1 MSRAYVDAPAE
12 VLAAMSDDDILGKLA
27 RSSTFAD
34 DPLQKAAWKF
44 EITHLKTLARALPHA
59 HVFLEFTIPRMGRRV
74 DAVVVAG
81 PLIFVLEYKVGEKA
95 FPRHAIEQVH
105 GYALDLKNFH
115 ATSHDKAIVPILI
128 STKAVSQQLD
138 FGFWAQDRVNS
149 PLCCAPDDVMPTI
162 RQFLGSGVGAS
173 IDAQSWADGAYLPT
187 PTIIEAA
194 EALYAGHDVREISRY
209 EAGAEN
215 LTHTAS
221 AIEAV
226 VARAKAEGGKAICFV
241 TGVPGAGKTLAG
253 LNIATGRLSRDIG
266 EDATYLSGNGPLVEV
281 LQTALKRDL
290 SRRAKAMR
298 RSKES
303 LHLLGRSPDK
313 LIQAVHRFRDEAL
326 KHDGAPSEHVVIFDE
341 AQRAWGQEKATAFL
355 AKRGHHDFAQSE
367 PAFLLSVMD
376 RRPDWCVVVCLIGD
390 GQEIH
395 DGEAGIAEWFRALQ
409 AERRHW
415 RIHAPPRLLEADGP
429 LDAGLRWFASHH
441 GEPPNPSLHLD
452 VPVRSFR
459 SDKVSNF
466 VAALLAEDAA
476 AAKALCPK
484 NDYPIVRTRSLQA
497 ARSWLRRQRRGGER
511 AGLLASSNALRLRP
525 EGLFVKAKIDGP
537 VWFLNEVEDVRSSS
551 ALEDVATEFDVQGL
565 ELDWTCVAWDLNLR
579 RASEWQ
585 ARQFHGTAWKA
596 LPASRSGIS
605 TADYVRNAY
614 RVLLTRARQG
624 MVIFVPHGDAADR
637 TRPPADY
644 NAVDAWLAACGVPEI
659 TP

>member
-1 MSRAYVDAPAE
+1 MSRAYFDAPGE

-27 RSSTFAD
+27 RASTFAD
-34 DPLQKAAWKF
+34 DPEQKAAWQF
-44 EITHLKTLARALPHA
+44 EVTHLKDLARALGHA
-59 HVFLEFTIPRMGRRV
+59 HFFIEFTIPRMGRRA
-74 DAVVVAG
+74 DAVIVAG
-81 PLIFVLEYKVGEKA
+81 PLIFVLEYKVGA
-95 FPRHAIEQVH
+95 RDFPRHATEQAH

-128 STKAVSQQLD
+128 STRAPSQQLD
-138 FGFWAQDRVNS
+138 LGFWAPDRVNS
-149 PLCCAPDDVMPTI
+149 PLKCAPKDVLPTI
-162 RQFLGSGVGAS
+162 SQFLATGTGAP
-173 IDAQSWADGAYLPT
+173 IDADAWAGGAYLPT

-194 EALYAGHDVREISRY
+194 EALYAGHDVKEISRS

-215 LTHTAS
+215 LTRTAA

-226 VARAKAEGGKAICFV
+226 VARAKAQGGKAICFV

-253 LNIATGRLSRDIG
+253 LNIATGRLARDIG

-290 SRRAKAMR
+290 ARRARTAR
-298 RSKES
+298 QSKET

-313 LIQAVHRFRDEAL
+313 LIQAVHKFRDEAL
-326 KHDGAPSEHVVIFDE
+326 KHHGPPSEHVVIFDE

-355 AKRGHHDFAQSE
+355 AKRGHHDFSQSE

-415 RIHAPPRLLEADGP
+415 KIHAPPRLLEATGP
-429 LDAGLRWFASHH
+429 LDAGLRWFAAQNA
-441 GEPPNPSLHLD
+441 EPPEPALHLA

-459 SDKVSNF
+459 SDKVSNY
-466 VAALLAEDAA
+466 VAALLGEDAA
-476 AAKALCPK
+476 AAAALRP
-484 NDYPIVRTRSLQA
+484 DPDQYPIVRTRSLKV
-497 ARSWLRRQRRGGER
+497 ARAWLRAKRRGLER
-511 AGLLASSNALRLRP
+511 SGLLASSNALRLRP

-537 VWFLNEVEDVRSSS
+537 VWFLNDIEDVRSSS

-579 RASEWQ
+579 RADGWE

-596 LPASRSGIS
+596 LPKSRSGIS
-605 TADYVRNAY
+605 TAEYVRNAY

-624 MVIFVPHGDAADR
+624 MVLFIPHGDSADR
-637 TRPPADY
+637 TRPPTDY
-644 NAVDAWLAACGVPEI
+644 DAIDAWLAACGIPKL
-659 TP
+659 